1 MLGPSRC
8 CSRVLVCWGTL
19 QCPLSPPDDGCASGG
34 LELVGVTGS
43 GTCPGGPYRITSLL
57 NHLWGWF
64 HPPAVGLA
72 VGNPILPL
80 HHFTW
85 LFPGLAWPGL
95 PGRQG
100 YCAHHCA
107 LGRGGM
113 VVVGG
118 PRGMDGRPGSRLSV
132 FGGVHR
138 RRLQV
143 ESGALAPHQRFKQF
157 WSQFLCR
164 YFGAETSG
172 FGARQRGVS
181 NPSLC
186 PSCRGSSLMVRLGLS
201 LFSSGA
207 LGIFSAVVR

>member
-19 QCPLSPPDDGCASGG
+19 QCPLSPPDGGCASGG

-64 HPPAVGLA
+64 HP
-72 VGNPILPL
+72 LPSGWPWVTPFF
-80 HHFTW
+80 HFITS
-85 LFPGLAWPGL
+85 LGCFLAWPGL